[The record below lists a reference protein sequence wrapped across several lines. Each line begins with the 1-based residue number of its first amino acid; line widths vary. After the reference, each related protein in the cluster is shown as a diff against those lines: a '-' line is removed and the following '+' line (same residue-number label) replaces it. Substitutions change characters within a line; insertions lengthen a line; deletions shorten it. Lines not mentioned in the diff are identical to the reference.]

1 MQKRKS
7 FLKYLINV
15 LVFFFFCTKIERH
28 VWKVI
33 IPKIFAAILQLSKGK
48 EDKKTKQALTY
59 NYQNG
64 LLYIVH
70 CACVLHV
77 LLCVVSTTQKNNNVS
92 SSLQHLPERGWSKVR
107 PLPPPN
113 FVLKWILSG
122 YFKPSPNATI
132 KIVVLEVIYIRQQ
145 YQVLVFLNYNSLLWA
160 KISNTDMS
168 RGIST

>member
-1 MQKRKS
+1 MPF
-7 FLKYLINV
+7 FLLYKNWKTCLESNH
-15 LVFFFFCTKIERH
+15 TKN
-28 VWKVI
+28 
-33 IPKIFAAILQLSKGK
+33 FAAILQLSKGK

-132 KIVVLEVIYIRQQ
+132 KIVVLEVINIRQQ